1 MLCGPSGVGKS
12 TLIAR
17 LLAEQPGR
25 FGFSIS
31 CTTRPQRPGETDGV
45 DYFFKSDADFEV
57 RRVCHAL

>member
-17 LLAEQPGR
+17 LLAERPGR

-31 CTTRPQRPGETDGV
+31 CTTRPQRQGETDGV
-45 DYFFKSDADFEV
+45 DYFFKTDEEFEA
-57 RRVCHAL
+57 RT